1 MFVVWVV
8 ERLVM
13 MSPPGFEVVC
23 AADVLLHLLLPI
35 YLGLHHLRL
44 VDDVGCQAFALEW
57 AAASFLHLLLGA
69 VTRCG
74 RRLLLDRDGWLDVG
88 QDLSIVGGDD
98 LLHVG
103 AGRVGELE
111 VRPVEGL
118 AQWAVLGEALGD
130 QGKESGANAGLDV
143 HGVRGIPPD
152 DLSFPPPIYNI
163 YI

>member
-1 MFVVWVV
+1 MGAQDRFVLVVRVV
-8 ERLVM
+8 ERFVM
-13 MSPPGFEVVC
+13 MPPPCLEVGG

-118 AQWAVLGEALGD
+118 AQGPILGEALVDEG
-130 QGKESGANAGLDV
+130 EEPCSDV
-143 HGVRGIPPD
+143 GFCSWSRVDSKR
-152 DLSFPPPIYNI
+152 
-163 YI
+163 